1 MQSTDLQA
9 SLGFLQA
16 IHLGAKKA
24 KTNKRLCQT
33 LSTAVGRLRPCL
45 EEVDMAEPD
54 HEKQNNHSLRKL
66 VKLGVYMMF
75 ISASTGVGLIEI
87 ALEKILVT
95 MGRFSSMG
103 YLQSVLEAQACCDNF
118 SDCRDSMITALENL
132 LKSRNQCCSQRW
144 EEDIKRICERLRELQ
159 FDDCN
164 HLKLAKTVHNTSRG
178 ILDKKIPEK
187 DGQENIRNQL
197 LANLSISPKD
207 MQQEIQGLER
217 ELSRARVEKKASE
230 VDELQMIIRALKQST
245 QDSENER
252 PPRPPVEYLCPI
264 SRGIMKDPV
273 VLVETGQTYDR
284 RYIEEWFTRGNKTC
298 PATKLQVTDTSLTP
312 NYALKSLAS
321 SWIDVNSGGN
331 EWVDDDSSITFPR
344 SVADSDSFSEKK
356 VEIDLKKT
364 LTTDSKVLS
373 GYQTNI
379 HCEYSRMNIPSVEQV
394 ITSSA
399 DLTSVLQKDSETC
412 SEIGSRASSAGG
424 KARTESLS
432 SYITSQDQGI
442 KWRNNYQNI
451 ESSNPKMKKLCM
463 DKSRTAVASLASA
476 RTSGKSS
483 TSDTSSVKRAD
494 GALSVA
500 TRKDAATKASIVAR
514 QLAAS
519 HGRARAFAESRNKL
533 KSFNSSSGLSD
544 ISKRTKRASFES
556 CGVQD
561 FIKHLQFVRERLPP
575 YARDADEKA
584 SMSSKS
590 SNIMAIRQ
598 DSLTQHRRMPSIP
611 TGRVTQSGASVCSGV
626 SNTPRAN
633 PAAELESD
641 LKLYKEVD
649 ELGNCSDDE
658 MEQHP
663 TDEVDEE
670 WIDNADFDAASLTTI
685 GSTAPSKY
693 AQSVMSMRRTSFKRT
708 SGFQTGFMQG
718 ATNVMFDEGEDY
730 EDGTG
735 SVADHEEANDLS
747 LPLLAGMLKTEDPY
761 LAASTAND
769 LAVKAQT
776 DQSVLYEIPRTDV
789 VPSLVKLLS
798 LNSDPVRS
806 AAARALGVI
815 GERNA
820 EARVQILNAG
830 AIQKLSVLFKEANEN
845 KSEMEQKE
853 EEEEGSLDDV
863 ATAMRF
869 ALDALSR
876 YKKDAPSVDVS
887 TPMLVELLLSNEE
900 EMQASAILDLQE
912 KMNSV
917 YGDVVLRELATSD
930 ILLNLVDTL
939 EHKDEDVQLG
949 AADILSRLIF
959 HDQKTQIELSQSVG
973 IVSKL
978 LRVVKKGGQEFTSC
992 KSAAAQVLRGLA
1004 HNNSKIREDCL
1015 KRGAVPDFSYL
1026 LCAPDPLARETAAW
1040 MLGIL
1045 ASHSK
1050 DGQDAVL
1057 RNDQA
1062 LYVLEELAHEGLV
1075 HEKVAAK
1082 FALRSINQEVDDEE
1096 DCELSGPI
1104 VINSLLHG
1112 TANVKVVAAWELCRM
1127 ASNNQWSQFEIYEN
1141 GGVTAI
1147 LTYLR
1152 AQPNSD
1158 GTQACLATLLKMAGC
1173 EAKVA
1178 AQICQEGGVPIAVK
1192 LLNSYSAIDKKLV
1205 IQLLTVLAEKCPF
1218 YQEEVMSNGAVP
1230 VLVEMLRRDEFV
1242 CKAASK
1248 ALCCLIE
1255 NDISSI
1261 SASVAEAAI
1270 PTLLDFLRNS
1280 ESESFSKK
1288 AAAQLLAK
1296 MGQANYDCHQCIMR
1310 YRAMDV
1316 VVECLQT
1323 ENDPEI
1329 AMILTQAWKSMPTKG
1344 PIQQNRNQIPRML
1357 QVLENSTK
1365 QRTTK
1370 TPGLVQIGEY
1380 STSARSNDRFN
1391 RISSYAETVS
1401 SRQMNRRS
1409 SFATSRVSLP
1419 VVQENIMEERETAE
1433 RSETAS
1439 IAMMEAPESSYA
1451 PSHECLSAR
1460 RIFDRTNQESFELPV
1475 RAAPAKILEK
1485 PREVAEAL
1493 PRYTRTRDNATW
1505 STTSSNRGP
1514 LSVRGNEE
1522 DRRSIRGDRTPLSTS
1537 AQNTDL
1543 KNIVQEFRNTDPY
1556 STNAALEQLRELNS
1570 KTPGI
1575 GTAMVRG
1582 GTIEMMIGQLATRKR
1597 K

>member
-1 MQSTDLQA
+1 MQSADLQA

-16 IHLGAKKA
+16 IHLVAKKA
-24 KTNKRLCQT
+24 KTNKKLCQT

-45 EEVDMAEPD
+45 EEVDMAELD
-54 HEKQNNHSLRKL
+54 HEEQNNHSLRL
-66 VKLGVYMMF
+66 V
-75 ISASTGVGLIEI
+75 EI

-103 YLQSVLEAQACCDNF
+103 YLQSVLEAQACYDNF
-118 SDCRDSMITALENL
+118 SDCRRSMITALENL

-144 EEDIKRICERLRELQ
+144 EEDIKRICERLQELQ

-164 HLKLAKTVHNTSRG
+164 HLQLAKTVHLTSRG
-178 ILDKKIPEK
+178 ILEKKIPEK
-187 DGQENIRNQL
+187 DGQETIRNQL

-230 VDELQMIIRALKQST
+230 VDELQMIIRALKQSSP
-245 QDSENER
+245 DSENER

-284 RYIEEWFTRGNKTC
+284 RYIEEWFGRGNTTC

-321 SWIDVNSGGN
+321 SWIDVNSGGS

-344 SVADSDSFSEKK
+344 SIADSDSCSEKK
-356 VEIDLKKT
+356 VDIDIKKT
-364 LTTDSKVLS
+364 VTTGSKILG

-379 HCEYSRMNIPSVEQV
+379 HCEYSRMDIPSVEHV
-394 ITSSA
+394 ITSSG

-412 SEIGSRASSAGG
+412 SEIGSRTSSAGG
-424 KARTESLS
+424 KARTESLC
-432 SYITSQDQGI
+432 SYSTSEDRVS
-442 KWRNNYQNI
+442 KWKSFQSI
-451 ESSNPKMKKLCM
+451 DTTKPKMQKLSV
-463 DKSRTAVASLASA
+463 DKTRTAVASVSSA
-476 RTSGKSS
+476 RTGKTS
-483 TSDTSSVKRAD
+483 TSGDSSSAKRVD
-494 GALSVA
+494 A
-500 TRKDAATKASIVAR
+500 THLTTTQKGAATKTSFAAQ
-514 QLAAS
+514 QLAAAF
-519 HGRARAFAESRNKL
+519 GGARAFAESRNKL
-533 KSFNSSSGLSD
+533 QSFNSSTALSD
-544 ISKRTKRASFES
+544 ISKRNRRASFEN

-561 FIKHLQFVRERLPP
+561 FIKHLKSVRERLP
-575 YARDADEKA
+575 YGRDADERT

-590 SNIMAIRQ
+590 SNIMAFRQ
-598 DSLTQHRRMPSIP
+598 ENLTQHRPVPSIP
-611 TGRVTQSGASVCSGV
+611 LSKVIQSGASVCSGR

-633 PAAELESD
+633 PAELESD

-649 ELGNCSDDE
+649 DLGNCSDDE
-658 MEQHP
+658 SEQHP
-663 TDEVDEE
+663 TDEVDEN
-670 WIDNADFDAASLTTI
+670 WIDNADFDTASLTTI
-685 GSTAPSKY
+685 GSNAPSKY
-693 AQSVMSMRRTSFKRT
+693 AQSVMSMRPTTTKRGT
-708 SGFQTGFMQG
+708 GFQTGFMQG

-735 SVADHEEANDLS
+735 SVADHEEANELS
-747 LPLLAGMLKTEDPY
+747 LPLLAGMLKTEDHY

-776 DQSVLYEIPRTDV
+776 DESVLYEIPRTDI

-798 LNSDPVRS
+798 LKSDPVRS

-815 GERNA
+815 GERNC

-830 AIQKLSVLFKEANEN
+830 AIQKLSALFKQADEN
-845 KSEMEQKE
+845 KTATEQK
-853 EEEEGSLDDV
+853 EEGSLDDV

-876 YKKDAPSVDVS
+876 NKTGAPSVDVS
-887 TPMLVELLLSNEE
+887 TPMLVELLLSNDD

-912 KMNSV
+912 KMNSI
-917 YGDVVLRELATSD
+917 YRDVVLRELASSD
-930 ILLNLVDTL
+930 ILLHLVDTL

-949 AADILSRLIF
+949 TADILSRLIF
-959 HDQKTQIELSQSVG
+959 HDQKTQMELSQSVG

-1015 KRGAVPDFSYL
+1015 KRGAIPDFVSL
-1026 LCAPDPLARETAAW
+1026 LCAPDPLTRETAAW

-1057 RNDQA
+1057 RSDQA
-1062 LYVLEELAHEGLV
+1062 LYVLEELAHNGLV

-1082 FALRSINQEVDDEE
+1082 FALRSVNQEVDGEE

-1104 VINSLLHG
+1104 VIHSLLHG
-1112 TANVKVVAAWELCRM
+1112 ASNVKVVAAWELCRM
-1127 ASNNQWSQFEIYEN
+1127 ASNNQWSQLEIYEN

-1152 AQPNSD
+1152 AQPNAD
-1158 GTQACLATLLKMAGC
+1158 GTQACLATLLKMAGS
-1173 EAKVA
+1173 EAQVA
-1178 AQICQEGGVPIAVK
+1178 VQICQEGGVPIAVK

-1218 YQEEVMSNGAVP
+1218 HQEEVVSNGAVP

-1242 CKAASK
+1242 CKVASQ

-1255 NDISSI
+1255 NDMSSV
-1261 SASVAEAAI
+1261 STSVTEVAT
-1270 PTLLDFLRNS
+1270 PTLLEFLKNP
-1280 ESESFSKK
+1280 EMDVFAKK
-1288 AAAQLLAK
+1288 AAAKLLAK
-1296 MGQANYDCHQCIMR
+1296 MGEANYDCHQCIMR
-1310 YRAMDV
+1310 HGALDV
-1316 VVECLQT
+1316 VMECLQT
-1323 ENDPEI
+1323 EDDPEI
-1329 AMILTQAWKSMPTKG
+1329 AMVLTQAWKSLPSKG
-1344 PIQQNRNQIPRML
+1344 PAQQSRNQIPRMV

-1365 QRTTK
+1365 QRTTR

-1380 STSARSNDRFN
+1380 SNRVKNNERFHG
-1391 RISSYAETVS
+1391 ISSYSDSVS
-1401 SRQMNRRS
+1401 SRQLTRRT

-1419 VVQENIMEERETAE
+1419 VVQENIVEERETAVP
-1433 RSETAS
+1433 SETAS
-1439 IAMMEAPESSYA
+1439 ATMMDTPDSPYA
-1451 PSHECLSAR
+1451 ASQECLSAR
-1460 RIFDRTNQESFELPV
+1460 KSFEQPKQETFELPV
-1475 RAAPAKILEK
+1475 KATPVEILEK
-1485 PREVAEAL
+1485 PHEVVETL
-1493 PRYTRTRDNATW
+1493 PKYVRTRDNATW
-1505 STTSSNRGP
+1505 STTSSNRG
-1514 LSVRGNEE
+1514 NEE
-1522 DRRSIRGDRTPLSTS
+1522 EPRRAIRGERKPQGASTRD
-1537 AQNTDL
+1537 ADL
-1543 KNIVQEFRNTDPY
+1543 DNIVQEFKSTDPY
-1556 STNAALEQLRELNS
+1556 STNAVLDKFRELNS
-1570 KTPGI
+1570 KRPGI
-1575 GTAMVRG
+1575 GSALVRG
-1582 GTIEMMIGQLATRKR
+1582 GTLEMLVGQLATRSCK
-1597 K
+1597 